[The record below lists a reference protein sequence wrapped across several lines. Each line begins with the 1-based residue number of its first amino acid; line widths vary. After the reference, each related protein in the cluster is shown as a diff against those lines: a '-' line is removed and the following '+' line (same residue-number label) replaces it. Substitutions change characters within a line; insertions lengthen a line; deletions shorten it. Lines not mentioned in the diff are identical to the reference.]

1 MMKFKNYR
9 GFTLTEVLVT
19 MVISSF
25 LFISIGTLMVGM
37 HVSIMKAEG
46 DVALNADYRFIKL
59 IVKKELRAADNIIFM
74 GGAGIEKIRYST
86 IYGDLKAIQLDTDT
100 DEVKI
105 VNLDSGEEI
114 FIAQFVKYLSFQYID
129 LGPDYKTAIIE
140 IKVEQEKIGNQQTG
154 SVLYSSG
161 TFNVYLRN
169 VK

>member
-86 IYGDLKAIQLDTDT
+86 IYGDLKAIQLDTD
-100 DEVKI
+100 EVKI

-129 LGPDYKTAIIE
+129 PVNPVGIA